1 MHAWTFYRYPEARLA
16 GAPFALFD
24 VSVVDH
30 NFTSSDALE
39 PTLSSFI
46 SVERGEQ
53 QFPAAGFG
61 GQGGGWEA
69 MDEGFEVDERALAA
83 TLFDASDFTSASTRL
98 LSSASSIP
106 SAALITPSPLA
117 HPSSS
122 LLLSSSPSSLTRAAA
137 RVRDPQWSAHASLF
151 ENELSDVAMKDN
163 PTQMARATMASSL
176 AHQPSKS
183 NQRRNHVTS
192 TAVPPATV
200 GGSVNDNTCDVC
212 GKVLKND
219 FSLRRHK
226 ETHLSVRMRP
236 FSCKTCG
243 KTFVQKSHMTKH
255 LRNRSNTCT

>member
-1 MHAWTFYRYPEARLA
+1 MDE
-16 GAPFALFD
+16 G
-24 VSVVDH
+24 V
-30 NFTSSDALE
+30 
-39 PTLSSFI
+39 
-46 SVERGEQ
+46 
-53 QFPAAGFG
+53 G

-69 MDEGFEVDERALAA
+69 MDEGFELDERAVAA

-98 LSSASSIP
+98 LLSASSIP

-122 LLLSSSPSSLTRAAA
+122 SLLLSSSSSSLTRAAA
-137 RVRDPQWSAHASLF
+137 RVRDPQRSAYASLF
-151 ENELSDVAMKDN
+151 ESELSDVAMKDN

-183 NQRRNHVTS
+183 NQRRNHITS
-192 TAVPPATV
+192 IAVPPATV

-236 FSCKTCG
+236 FSCETCG

-255 LRNRSNTCT
+255 LRNKSNTCS